1 MDRSKWEYK
10 KLGDICILLNGFA
23 FKSEKYVDN
32 GIRVMRITNV
42 QKGEIVDDDPK
53 FYPMSSQSEIQRYML
68 KENDL
73 LVSLTGNVGRV
84 GLLQRELLPAAL
96 NQRVACLRLKGDSTD
111 LRYLFHLM
119 NSDLFE
125 NECIVNSQGIA
136 QKNMSTKWLSDYK
149 LPVPPKED
157 QQRIVAELD
166 CLNEMIAVKQEQL
179 KEFDKLAQ
187 SIFYDMFGDP
197 VVNPNRWESKTL
209 ERLIQDNIILYHLD
223 GNHGGD
229 YPRREEFVE
238 QGVSYIGANNIK
250 DGYID
255 FSGVKYLTEE
265 KANTLRKG
273 IAKNE
278 DVLFAHNATVGPVAL
293 LRTTEEKVVLS
304 TSLTAYR
311 CNKQS
316 LLPLFLK
323 SYMGSTW
330 FVNQYIHT
338 MKQATRNQVP
348 ITQQR
353 KMSFILPPLSLQQQF
368 AEKISAI
375 EAQKELVKQS
385 IAETQALLDYTMD
398 YYFND

>member
-10 KLGDICILLNGFA
+10 KLGEVCILLNGFA

-96 NQRVACLRLKGDSTD
+96 NQRVACLRLKGNSTD

-119 NSDLFE
+119 NSNLFE

-149 LPVPPKED
+149 LPVPPIDD

-187 SIFYDMFGDP
+187 SIFYDMFGRGTSQQQWEHTTIGSISEEIKYGTSSP
-197 VVNPNRWESKTL
+197 ATPNGRYKYL
-209 ERLIQDNIILYHLD
+209 RM
-223 GNHGGD
+223 
-229 YPRREEFVE
+229 
-238 QGVSYIGANNIK
+238 NNMTN
-250 DGYID
+250 DGYLDLSDLKYID
-255 FSGVKYLTEE
+255 VDANDYEKYVV
-265 KANTLRKG
+265 RRG
-273 IAKNE
+273 
-278 DVLFAHNATVGPVAL
+278 DVLFNRTNSRELVGKTVLFDFDEEMIIAGYIIRVRLKPMANPCFVVRYMNLPEQKEYLRGLCRGAIGQANINAKEL
-293 LRTTEEKVVLS
+293 
-304 TSLTAYR
+304 
-311 CNKQS
+311 
-316 LLPLFLK
+316 
-323 SYMGSTW
+323 
-330 FVNQYIHT
+330 
-338 MKQATRNQVP
+338 QAIP
-348 ITQQR
+348 IP
-353 KMSFILPPLSLQQQF
+353 LPPLSLQQQF
-368 AEKISAI
+368 ADKISAI
-375 EAQKELVKQS
+375 EAQKELVKQN
-385 IAETQALLDYTMD
+385 IAETQHLLDYTMD
-398 YYFND
+398 KYFG

>member
-1 MDRSKWEYK
+1 MDRRKWEYK

-68 KENDL
+68 QENDL

-96 NQRVACLRLKGDSTD
+96 NQRVACLRIKDDSIDLK
-111 LRYLFHLM
+111 YIFHLT

-149 LPVPPKED
+149 LPVPPLAD

-197 VVNPNRWESKTL
+197 VENEKGWKHCLLKDVSEAITDRDHMPPPKS
-209 ERLIQDNIILYHLD
+209 DS
-223 GNHGGD
+223 GV
-229 YPRREEFVE
+229 PFVTISN
-238 QGVSYIGANNIK
+238 VKK
-250 DGYID
+250 DTRQID
-255 FSGVKYLTEE
+255 FSNTFFVPREYYDKIPECK
-265 KANTLRKG
+265 KARIGDVLYTVTGSYGIPIIIREDKEFCFQRHIGLIRPNKG
-273 IAKNE
+273 IEPIFLCMWAGCQSIKKYA
-278 DVLFAHNATVGPVAL
+278 DRYATGVAQKTVSLKVLRNFPMIVP
-293 LRTTEEKVVLS
+293 
-304 TSLTAYR
+304 
-311 CNKQS
+311 
-316 LLPLFLK
+316 PLF
-323 SYMGSTW
+323 
-330 FVNQYIHT
+330 
-338 MKQATRNQVP
+338 
-348 ITQQR
+348 
-353 KMSFILPPLSLQQQF
+353 LQQQF

-385 IAETQALLDYTMD
+385 IAETQHLLDYTMD
-398 YYFND
+398 KYFG

>member
-197 VVNPNRWESKTL
+197 VENEKEWRLYSLSSICDVRDGTHDSPQYVEEGYPLITSKNV
-209 ERLIQDNIILYHLD
+209 IGGGISFDNVKYISKADLDSINARSRVDDGDIILPMIGTI
-223 GNHGGD
+223 GNPVIVHKD
-229 YPRREEFVE
+229 REF
-238 QGVSYIGANNIK
+238 AIK
-250 DGYID
+250 
-255 FSGVKYLTEE
+255 
-265 KANTLRKG
+265 N
-273 IAKNE
+273 
-278 DVLFAHNATVGPVAL
+278 VAL
-293 LRTTEEKVVLS
+293 IKFASSTNVLN
-304 TSLTAYR
+304 LYIQR
-311 CNKQS
+311 
-316 LLPLFLK
+316 LLDCESYSNYIMGLNRGGTQKFIALK
-323 SYMGSTW
+323 T
-330 FVNQYIHT
+330 I
-338 MKQATRNQVP
+338 RNLP
-348 ITQQR
+348 IP
-353 KMSFILPPLSLQQQF
+353 LPPLALQQQF

-398 YYFND
+398 KYFG

>member
-197 VVNPNRWESKTL
+197 MVNDKRWEVSSYGKIFEIGSGGTPSKSITDYW
-209 ERLIQDNIILYHLD
+209 EDGDIPWIGSNMCQNCFIYDNDGKFITQKGLKNSSAKVLKTGTILFALVGATIGKVGILKKEMATNQNIAFVNVWKSEDFDSIFVFFNSMKLYPLFMNL
-223 GNHGGD
+223 GNGG
-229 YPRREEFVE
+229 FKM
-238 QGVSYIGANNIK
+238 ANQSFIK
-250 DGYID
+250 D
-255 FSGVKYLTEE
+255 
-265 KANTLRKG
+265 
-273 IAKNE
+273 
-278 DVLFAHNATVGPVAL
+278 
-293 LRTTEEKVVLS
+293 
-304 TSLTAYR
+304 
-311 CNKQS
+311 
-316 LLPLFLK
+316 LP
-323 SYMGSTW
+323 
-330 FVNQYIHT
+330 I
-338 MKQATRNQVP
+338 
-348 ITQQR
+348 IC
-353 KMSFILPPLSLQQQF
+353 PPLSLQQQF

>member
-166 CLNEMIAVKQEQL
+166 CLNEMIALKQEQL

-197 VVNPNRWESKTL
+197 VLNEKRWEIRPLGELISIMGGFAFKSSSYVDIGI
-209 ERLIQDNIILYHLD
+209 RLVQI
-223 GNHGGD
+223 
-229 YPRREEFVE
+229 
-238 QGVSYIGANNIK
+238 ANVWDDKIK
-250 DGYID
+250 WDEITH
-255 FSGVKYLTEE
+255 VPK
-265 KANTLRKG
+265 
-273 IAKNE
+273 E
-278 DVLFAHNATVGPVAL
+278 DVNKRPDYLLKPGDIVMALTRPIIKSLGSVKIARIRNCDIPCALNQRVCKFAFSN
-293 LRTTEEKVVLS
+293 
-304 TSLTAYR
+304 
-311 CNKQS
+311 S
-316 LLPLFLK
+316 LLSPHWFYHFARTDYFK
-323 SYMGSTW
+323 DMINSFSSKGMQPNVSTKEIESILTP
-330 FVNQYIHT
+330 YI
-338 MKQATRNQVP
+338 
-348 ITQQR
+348 
-353 KMSFILPPLSLQQQF
+353 PLSLQQQF

-385 IAETQALLDYTMD
+385 IADTQALLDYTMD
-398 YYFND
+398 KYFG

>member
-368 AEKISAI
+368 ADKISAI

-398 YYFND
+398 KYFG

>member
-1 MDRSKWEYK
+1 MDRRKWEYK

-68 KENDL
+68 QENDL

-96 NQRVACLRLKGDSTD
+96 NQRVACLRIKDDSIDLK
-111 LRYLFHLM
+111 YIFHLT

-149 LPVPPKED
+149 LPVPPLAD

-166 CLNEMIAVKQEQL
+166 CLNEMIAVKKEQL

-197 VVNPNRWESKTL
+197 VSNEKGWQTYNLGDLGVLARGVSKHRPRNAPELLGGTMPLIQTGDVANAEMYIKNYASTYSDLGVAQSKVWDAGTLCITIAATIGKCAILSFEACFPYSVVGILAECSKT
-209 ERLIQDNIILYHLD
+209 
-223 GNHGGD
+223 
-229 YPRREEFVE
+229 
-238 QGVSYIGANNIK
+238 NNIYMYFIFK
-250 DGYID
+250 RLQKILEMNAPA
-255 FSGVKYLTEE
+255 V
-265 KANTLRKG
+265 AQ
-273 IAKNE
+273 KNINLA
-278 DVLFAHNATVGPVAL
+278 VLNALQIP
-293 LRTTEEKVVLS
+293 
-304 TSLTAYR
+304 
-311 CNKQS
+311 
-316 LLPLFLK
+316 
-323 SYMGSTW
+323 
-330 FVNQYIHT
+330 
-338 MKQATRNQVP
+338 
-348 ITQQR
+348 
-353 KMSFILPPLSLQQQF
+353 LPPLELQQQF
-368 AEKISAI
+368 ADKISAI

-385 IAETQALLDYTMD
+385 IAETQKLLDYTMD
-398 YYFND
+398 KYFG

>member
-10 KLGDICILLNGFA
+10 KLGDICMLLNGFA

-96 NQRVACLRLKGDSTD
+96 NQRVACLRLKGISTD

-149 LPVPPKED
+149 LPVPPLSD

-197 VVNPNRWESKTL
+197 VSNPNKWESQTL
-209 ERLIQDNIILYHLD
+209 EKLIQDNIILYHLD

-255 FSGVKYLTEE
+255 FSSVKYLTEK

-293 LRTTEEKVVLS
+293 LRTTEERVVLS

-311 CNKQS
+311 CNKQR

-323 SYMGSTW
+323 SYMESTW
-330 FVNQYIHT
+330 FVSQYIHT

-353 KMSFILPPLSLQQQF
+353 KMTFILPPLSLQQQF

-375 EAQKELVKQS
+375 ESQKELVKQS

-398 YYFND
+398 KYFG

>member
-197 VVNPNRWESKTL
+197 VANEKGWDIIELGTKCDVTSFKRVLIEEVVDSGVPFIRGTELMALSKATKG
-209 ERLIQDNIILYHLD
+209 E
-223 GNHGGD
+223 
-229 YPRREEFVE
+229 
-238 QGVSYIGANNIK
+238 K
-250 DGYID
+250 ID
-255 FSGVKYLTEE
+255 FSLFITPEHYERVKAISGVPKVGDLLIPSINSDGNIWILDTDEPRYYKDGRVLWVHVNHDAFSSEALKYIMHILLKKTYSLMATGATFAEL
-265 KANTLRKG
+265 KLFVLR
-273 IAKNE
+273 E
-278 DVLFAHNATVGPVAL
+278 L
-293 LRTTEEKVVLS
+293 KV
-304 TSLTAYR
+304 
-311 CNKQS
+311 
-316 LLPLFLK
+316 P
-323 SYMGSTW
+323 
-330 FVNQYIHT
+330 
-338 MKQATRNQVP
+338 
-348 ITQQR
+348 
-353 KMSFILPPLSLQQQF
+353 LPPLTLQQQF

-398 YYFND
+398 KYFG

>member
-1 MDRSKWEYK
+1 MDRSKWESK

-187 SIFYDMFGDP
+187 SIFYDMFGDECKKKFLGDFCEVGTGSTP
-197 VVNPNRWESKTL
+197 SRNNESLYYGGNIPWVKTTEVQNCNIYVTEETITKAAIEQTNCKVYPIGTILMAMYGQGKTRGQVAKLMIEAATNQACAAIIPNDKECK
-209 ERLIQDNIILYHLD
+209 
-223 GNHGGD
+223 
-229 YPRREEFVE
+229 
-238 QGVSYIGANNIK
+238 
-250 DGYID
+250 ID
-255 FSGVKYLTEE
+255 FLYEYLLLSYD
-265 KANTLRKG
+265 KIRDMARGGNQANLNLQLVRS
-273 IAKNE
+273 I
-278 DVLFAHNATVGPVAL
+278 PV
-293 LRTTEEKVVLS
+293 
-304 TSLTAYR
+304 
-311 CNKQS
+311 
-316 LLPLFLK
+316 P
-323 SYMGSTW
+323 
-330 FVNQYIHT
+330 
-338 MKQATRNQVP
+338 
-348 ITQQR
+348 
-353 KMSFILPPLSLQQQF
+353 LPPLSLQQQF

-398 YYFND
+398 KYFG